1 MLELV
6 GDGGHEPAAALWD
19 EACGHAALAVGVVEE
34 VLDVEG
40 EGDIAEMIAGA
51 DVEEDAGREGVLG
64 IQRGLNLIGIRHEV
78 VNLLLIFCDDGGVG
92 VRGLHI
98 FGKPHHIVG
107 QHVDSAGIDTIRE
120 DVEIGVVLASLETDM
135 GMETEVARG
144 LPGYDAVGGDDGDV
158 ERVVVGGVCLFVLTD
173 VLNGGVEV
181 CRPAPTLVFSGEFE
195 SVGID
200 ETSVGMFDELRDD
213 EVLGVVV
220 ECVDLKVESGN
231 PLCGSEGELQELSVS
246 GSSSVAYCV

>member
-1 MLELV
+1 
-6 GDGGHEPAAALWD
+6 
-19 EACGHAALAVGVVEE
+19 
-34 VLDVEG
+34 
-40 EGDIAEMIAGA
+40 
-51 DVEEDAGREGVLG
+51 
-64 IQRGLNLIGIRHEV
+64 
-78 VNLLLIFCDDGGVG
+78 
-92 VRGLHI
+92 
-98 FGKPHHIVG
+98 
-107 QHVDSAGIDTIRE
+107 
-120 DVEIGVVLASLETDM
+120 
-135 GMETEVARG
+135 METEVARG

-231 PLCGSEGELQELSVS
+231 PLCGSEGELPGIECLRGEFGGILRIAQHGCEEEVDFAIEVWCVDEGLGIGELDVPL
-246 GSSSVAYCV
+246 GLEIDECETW